1 MKRKLHAEAAEI
13 LPAMKKQLRSKL
25 PRRKRSHISPIL
37 RSFSIPDASSNLT
50 SEVSRESSVHKETVV
65 VVKKK
70 REIEVDEFRRIT
82 RAYLKKKDAEVEL
95 SECSCVDSCSEIVG
109 KIVKIEDPVDISHD
123 IVSKQKRNAK
133 VVEGT
138 EDSDAISCSEIIGK
152 IIKVEDPVE
161 QRNVKVSARTE
172 DSDAISRFLKN
183 SGGFYGESSKSGV
196 DVVEG
201 NRNTEDSDAISRF
214 LKNASGFFG
223 ESSKSGVDVSVEGT
237 RYTEKINDEDV
248 VSFNS
253 VLQSPSESKCGNL
266 SVQTIKCT
274 ENRAAEEDIESE
286 VSRIYPEVELSAL
299 ENANEK
305 LVEPEFDLEC
315 SENFSVLDVTADY
328 SSAYS
333 ELQSEI
339 FPESSDFD
347 LSDYS
352 PSYWY
357 DSGSQ
362 FSEKSNGDATPS
374 PTLTLFLRF
383 SQQFCRSTAALQFT
397 SVNSSEDHIST
408 EITGLEDEEDEESY
422 MLIRN
427 RERRQL
433 YLHDYA
439 EEYCSTTDSG
449 DLIVQQRLLMVHWI
463 LEQATR
469 KDLLKETMF
478 LSVNLFD
485 RFLSKGYFKTKR
497 CLQIVGIA
505 CLTLAVR
512 IEENQPFNSI
522 RQKTFTVAG
531 TAYSCSEVVAMEW
544 LVQEVLNFQCF
555 LPTIYNFLW
564 FYLKAARATEYMERT
579 TKYLAVLAL
588 LGHEH
593 LCYRPSTVASALVIL
608 ALSAANLYVSC
619 HLVTKTHAK
628 IKDEDLPECIK
639 VNSHSPS
646 FIPKSLPYNQ
656 LSYKDRAQSEL
667 AIQAIVLIIAAIFSS
682 KIIQLGTK
690 INHTKKLLTFLNF
703 SSWIGANFQAIVSQ
717 LCCCPQILLAGIS
730 AKVPQEWNSM
740 ICLCWDIYN
749 LTRNF
754 PLTGSKT

>member
-1 MKRKLHAEAAEI
+1 MKRKLHSEALQPTVQQPKEI

-25 PRRKRSHISPIL
+25 PRRRRSHISPIIC
-37 RSFSIPDASSNLT
+37 SFSTAASSHLT
-50 SEVSRESSVHKETVV
+50 REVSRESSKGSVNKQTA
-65 VVKKK
+65 VKK
-70 REIEVDEFRRIT
+70 RAIEGEEFRRIT
-82 RAYLKKKDAEVEL
+82 RAYFRKNLLEDQKKDAEVEL
-95 SECSCVDSCSEIVG
+95 SECSCVDSCSEVIG
-109 KIVKIEDPVDISHD
+109 KIIKNEDPVDISHD
-123 IVSKQKRNAK
+123 IVSEQKRNAK
-133 VVEGT
+133 IIEGT
-138 EDSDAISCSEIIGK
+138 EDSDAISRS
-152 IIKVEDPVE
+152 
-161 QRNVKVSARTE
+161 
-172 DSDAISRFLKN
+172 LKA
-183 SGGFYGESSKSGV
+183 SGSFCGESSKSGG

-201 NRNTEDSDAISRF
+201 SRNA
-214 LKNASGFFG
+214 A
-223 ESSKSGVDVSVEGT
+223 
-237 RYTEKINDEDV
+237 KINDEDV

-274 ENRAAEEDIESE
+274 ENRAAENDVESG
-286 VSRIYPEVELSAL
+286 VSRVCPEVELSAV
-299 ENANEK
+299 EHAHEK
-305 LVEPEFDLEC
+305 LVEAEFDLEC
-315 SENFSVLDVTADY
+315 SEHFSIIDVSDDY

-339 FPESSDFD
+339 FPESSDID

-362 FSEKSNGDATPS
+362 FSEKSNADASPS
-374 PTLTLFLRF
+374 PTFALFLRF
-383 SQQFCRSTAALQFT
+383 SQQFFRSTVALQST
-397 SVNSSEDHIST
+397 HINSPEDHIST
-408 EITGLEDEEDEESY
+408 EFTGLEDKEDEESY
-422 MLIRN
+422 RMIRN

-439 EEYCSTTDSG
+439 EEYCSTTDYG
-449 DLIVQQRLLMVHWI
+449 DLIVQQRLQMVHWI

-469 KDLLKETMF
+469 KDLQKETMF

-497 CLQIVGIA
+497 CLQIAGIA
-505 CLTLAVR
+505 CLTLAIR

-522 RQKTFTVAG
+522 RQKTFSVAG

-564 FYLKAARATEYMERT
+564 FYLKAARAAEYMERT

-608 ALSAANLYVSC
+608 ALSAANLYASC

-639 VNSHSPS
+639 
-646 FIPKSLPYNQ
+646 SL
-656 LSYKDRAQSEL
+656 
-667 AIQAIVLIIAAIFSS
+667 
-682 KIIQLGTK
+682 
-690 INHTKKLLTFLNF
+690 
-703 SSWIGANFQAIVSQ
+703 
-717 LCCCPQILLAGIS
+717 
-730 AKVPQEWNSM
+730 EWLVKY
-740 ICLCWDIYN
+740 I
-749 LTRNF
+749 
-754 PLTGSKT
+754 